1 MDSITLHGLQVWVP
15 VYVRE
20 VFFAGMNT
28 AQKSVSVNSLFDGYV
43 NARTTLQDFAE
54 QYVRALDDRY
64 EKEAKAELE
73 TVYTKPILKTPLP
86 MEKQAAEVYTRKLFC
101 SSG

>member
-1 MDSITLHGLQVWVP
+1 MDSITLHGLQVVGP
-15 VYVRE
+15 SLCKRGI
-20 VFFAGMNT
+20 FCSMNT

-86 MEKQAAEVYTRKLFC
+86 MEKQAAEVYARKLFC
-101 SSG
+101 SSE